1 MVAAVSSSAW
11 VVAPR
16 VISKIQ
22 PTAKADYLYA
32 TTLPDEEQGATPT
45 AGALLYSKKS
55 LSSNSLVPTSGVMFL
70 KASDGETN
78 FFIDPSSTRLNL
90 VANSAPGSFSLY
102 VYDTG
107 AKTAEKYSF
116 AASAD
121 NKSLVAT
128 SDTAISVNT
137 LELSKSEVSTGR
149 DIDGNTKIGAS
160 VQADGNDTDTENG
173 LFHMS
178 VADQD
183 VYAVSTSF
191 ATAKSFD
198 ISAAAL
204 TNSDGTFWAPDE
216 SNATLRAIGPS
227 DGDDHW
233 RIYASTSTSSDVT
246 EYTFSRASLN
256 EPWEL
261 GNNGTK
267 TLTHKEFALIEATNK
282 RDLNNDSNFGAK
294 VNKALDAHGGLYQT
308 EVLGATYFVAGK
320 SLTSSASKP
329 LSLGQ
334 AFLTEDGT
342 EAWQPE
348 SVAEVAGVK
357 QMRVVSGVNGFD
369 IYAKETDGVFAKYQF
384 DADYKLT
391 ADRTEMSKEEMATA
405 EKDAG
410 RDLTGDG
417 YIGARITGNLDA
429 KSNVLYTAKVDS
441 GDPVFLRS
449 DIKLTLDSKDAKKAV
464 DLSKALK
471 TDTGYWALDAAN
483 DIKASYIDKND
494 NDKLKIITVNKTD
507 ANDVKQYT
515 FDKTTNLLIDDE
527 SGSLDAATL
536 AAAEVTLKRDLN
548 GDTTV
553 GLKNVV
559 EVDKVGKLYRGT
571 ALGDDYLV
579 VSDKLTG
586 AKDLSQALRLS
597 DGTFWTGPEGFDK
610 ATDKMVMFKMQ
621 GGGYEVYSSMTGGT
635 YVKNTFNA
643 SFENTDEDPNGK
655 ILTAVEL
662 ADAEVDISRDINGDK
677 LKGANVTATIT
688 KGAVGTPGLYTASIG
703 SDNVVLVA
711 ESITLKGT
719 KLGDKALLG
728 EDGST
733 PWSTTETLKGVLKSD
748 GGTGFEVYT
757 KAGNDVMRYKFS
769 SDRVYEPSDVE
780 KLSSEELVA
789 VENLLKKDVDGDAAV
804 GAKIDETTDRV
815 TGLFKASVLGQ
826 TYYVEGQNL
835 KSGKAGSA
843 GVSLDKAFMYDDTTA
858 WKPETGHTIA
868 GMVKSGTDFMVFSYN
883 AAKTSVLKTTFDS
896 DHKFQES
903 VEVDPVELVGL
914 EATQRRDFNNDG
926 AIGFNA
932 LAKGAATYQGV
943 SEAKVIGNTK
953 YWLVGDNLQPGTKGT
968 PLSLSNALLNDD
980 GTGPWNPNVG
990 ETIKAVLTNGN
1001 DRFVYTVNGNDVF
1014 KYTFD
1019 KATSKVGNGGNSELV
1034 SAVELATAEKA
1045 SKKDLNGDTKVG
1057 FVAAS
1062 ELLDSSRSTGLINV
1076 SALGK
1081 DYLVVRSLTDKP
1093 IDLSKA
1099 LMNADGTGP
1108 WAVDSDVTIKGTYQ
1122 PAGQDFEVF
1131 GTKSNGAGT
1140 DIVRYKFSAA
1150 ADGTL
1155 KLAPDGN
1162 ITDYA
1167 VITGINLATREADAK
1182 KDLNG
1187 DSSIGFKVGNASIAT
1202 QASNGWALG
1211 DASVESDAEN
1221 SKIYIVGK
1229 NLSAKGTM
1237 GNNLANSAALL
1248 DSNATNGYW
1257 KPDAD
1262 YSVKSIVEALTGNE
1276 VTVYAQKV
1284 DTENNNAILTT
1295 AYLFKNANA
1304 QWSLDSTASKDSAD
1318 LLVDEVTA
1326 KRDLNGD
1333 GTVGLSIS
1341 STITASSSTS
1351 AGLYEAK
1358 IDNNTYYLVGKD
1370 LASGTSLKP
1379 LDSSKALTDGGST
1392 WVPSDAAGLSLEMVT
1407 QAMKDDQN
1415 SPAPADSVYKVT
1427 DSGSA
1432 VYFKADFSKTS

>member
-11 VVAPR
+11 V
-16 VISKIQ
+16 INKIQ
-22 PTAKADYLYA
+22 PTVKADYLYA
-32 TTLPDEEQGATPT
+32 TTLPDEPQGETRT
-45 AGALLYSKKS
+45 AGALLYTKKS

-70 KASDGETN
+70 KASDAETN

-90 VANSAPGSFSLY
+90 VADSTPGSFSLY
-102 VYDTG
+102 VYDTA

-116 AASAD
+116 TASAD

-128 SDTAISVNT
+128 SDTAVSVDT
-137 LELSKSEVSTGR
+137 LELSKSEVTTGR

-160 VQADGNDTDTENG
+160 VQADGNDTDTANG

-191 ATAKSFD
+191 ATAKSYD
-198 ISAAAL
+198 VSTAAL

-227 DGDDHW
+227 DGDNHW
-233 RIYASTSTSSDVT
+233 RVYASTSTTSDVT
-246 EYTFSRASLN
+246 EYTFIRASVN
-256 EPWEL
+256 DPWEL
-261 GNNGTK
+261 DNNGTK
-267 TLTHKEFALIEATNK
+267 TLTNKEFALIEANSK

-294 VNKALDAHGGLYQT
+294 VNKALDAQGGLYQT
-308 EVLGATYFVAGK
+308 EVLGTTYFVAGK

-342 EAWQPE
+342 EAWEPE
-348 SVAEVAGVK
+348 DVKEIGGVK
-357 QMRVVSGVNGFD
+357 QMRVVSGANGFD
-369 IYAKETDGVFAKYQF
+369 IYAKEISGVFAKYEF

-391 ADRTEMSKEEMATA
+391 ADRTEMSAEEMAAA

-410 RDLTGDG
+410 RDLTADG
-417 YIGARITGNLDA
+417 YVGARITGNLDA
-429 KSNVLYTAKVDS
+429 KSNVLYTAKVDN

-449 DIKLTLDSKDAKKAV
+449 ETKLTLDGKDAKKAV

-471 TDTGYWALDAAN
+471 TDTDYWTLDSDYN
-483 DIKASYIDKND
+483 IKASYIDQND
-494 NDKLKIITVNKTD
+494 DDKLKIITVNKTD
-507 ANDVKQYT
+507 PNDVKQFT

-610 ATDKMVMFKMQ
+610 ATDKMVMFKTQ
-621 GGGYEVYSSMTGGT
+621 GGDYEVYSKMAGGT

-643 SFENTDEDPNGK
+643 DFENTDDDPNGK
-655 ILTAVEL
+655 VLTAVEL
-662 ADAEVDISRDINGDK
+662 ADAEVDTGRDINGDK

-843 GVSLDKAFMYDDTTA
+843 GVSLDKAFMVDDTTA

-868 GMVKSGTDFMVFSYN
+868 GMVKSGADFFVYSYN
-883 AAKTSVLKTTFDS
+883 STDSVLKTKFDS
-896 DHKFQES
+896 DHKFQEA

-980 GTGPWNPNVG
+980 GTGPWNPNAG
-990 ETIKAVLTNGN
+990 ETIKAVLPNGN
-1001 DRFVYTVNGNDVF
+1001 DRFVYTVKGNDVF

-1019 KATSKVGNGGNSELV
+1019 KATSKVSNGGNSELV
-1034 SAVELATAEKA
+1034 SAVELATAEKTA
-1045 SKKDLNGDTKVG
+1045 KKDLNGDTKVG

-1062 ELLDSSRSTGLINV
+1062 ELMDSSRSTGLINV

-1108 WAVDSDVTIKGTYQ
+1108 WAADSDVTIKGTYQ
-1122 PAGQDFEVF
+1122 PPGQDFEVF
-1131 GTKSNGAGT
+1131 GTKPNGAGT

-1155 KLAPDGN
+1155 KLTPDGN

-1167 VITGINLATREADAK
+1167 VITGINLAKREADAK

-1187 DSSIGFKVGNASIAT
+1187 DSSIGFKVGNADIAT
-1202 QASNGWALG
+1202 QASNGWALR
-1211 DASVESDAEN
+1211 DANVESDAEN

-1229 NLSAKGTM
+1229 NLSTKGTF

-1257 KPDAD
+1257 KPDTD
-1262 YSVKSIVEALTGNE
+1262 YSVKSIVEALTGDE

-1284 DTENNNAILTT
+1284 DADNNDAILTT
-1295 AYLFKNANA
+1295 AYLFKNANS
-1304 QWSLDSTASKDSAD
+1304 QWSLDSSATKDSAE
-1318 LLVDEVTA
+1318 LLTDEVTA

-1379 LDSSKALTDGGST
+1379 LDSTKALTDGGST